1 MRNLTPVILQAGLK
15 EALTEGGI
23 VEAHS
28 VEDAKKVGN
37 TWTGNWRIYLRI
49 GDQRLDRRL
58 HQLPTTTR
66 ASAFAT
72 IRSSFIRLSFFK
84 HTSNTIRMEPGFVLA
99 P

>member
-49 GDQRLDRRL
+49 GDQTALLVIAREFPANGKKRRQIGL
-58 HQLPTTTR
+58 QVFIEVCMRVHSSHR
-66 ASAFAT
+66 VAT
-72 IRSSFIRLSFFK
+72 PEVAV
-84 HTSNTIRMEPGFVLA
+84 T
-99 P
+99 